1 MSLNGPEYSVNERRM
16 EATKPVISVLQRLHY
31 IAKNAINIEI
41 ISVPTPSYELIEI
54 FVFKHLNDNGI
65 TFFIPLED
73 DNPYKRTLTVFELKI
88 QKERSC
94 FLQLKNNKLMIPKSL
109 NKMIKEIFGTK
120 NGFLNAISNNLENSK
135 IIPQKLNWDIEIIEN
150 DDSFFSDI
158 NELPSLLPIYTI
170 REFTRK
176 NVLPVKFASNDIN
189 RLKKI
194 HQELE
199 NFQISVQPIN
209 NDSNFQLPS
218 SKDIRIYRYD
228 GFVRSKYKFIGDD
241 ELILIGSIEK
251 EGQIF
256 DSRKSLEDEI
266 IRTLKDSYQTIS
278 NNYKQTQ
285 KLEKEKFM
293 ELISELYD
301 IQHNF
306 SNQCQEQVAKET
318 QKALYEITL
327 LLQKYQDDVEVI

>member
-1 MSLNGPEYSVNERRM
+1 MSLGGPAYSVNEKHM
-16 EATKPVISVLQRLHY
+16 AATKPVISLLRRLHY
-31 IAKNAINIEI
+31 IAKNARNIEI
-41 ISVPTPSYELIEI
+41 ISIRTPSNGLIEI
-54 FVFKHLNDNGI
+54 FVFKHLDDNSI

-73 DNPYKRTLTVFELKI
+73 DKPYKKTLTVFELKI

-135 IIPQKLNWDIEIIEN
+135 IIPKKLNLDIEIIEN
-150 DDSFFSDI
+150 DDNFFPDI
-158 NELPSLLPIYTI
+158 NELPSLHPIYTI

-176 NVLPVKFASNDIN
+176 NVLSVKFASNDIN

-228 GFVRSKYKFIGDD
+228 GFVHSKYKFVGDD
-241 ELILIGSIEK
+241 ELILIGSVEK
-251 EGQIF
+251 EDQFF

-266 IRTLKDSYQTIS
+266 IRTLKDSYQNIS

-306 SNQCQEQVAKET
+306 SNQCQVQVAKET

-327 LLQKYQDDVEVI
+327 LLQKYQDDVVV

>member
-1 MSLNGPEYSVNERRM
+1 MSLGGPTYSVNEKHM
-16 EATKPVISVLQRLHY
+16 TATKPVISLLRRLHY
-31 IAKNAINIEI
+31 IAKNARNIEI
-41 ISVPTPSYELIEI
+41 ISILTPSNELIEI
-54 FVFKHLNDNGI
+54 FVFKHLDDNDI

-73 DNPYKRTLTVFELKI
+73 DEPYKKTLTVFELVIK
-88 QKERSC
+88 KESSC

-120 NGFLNAISNNLENSK
+120 NAFLNAISNNLEKSE
-135 IIPQKLNWDIEIIEN
+135 IIPKKLNLDIEIIEN
-150 DDSFFSDI
+150 DDSFFPDI
-158 NELPSLLPIYTI
+158 NALPSLLPIFTI
-170 REFTRK
+170 SEFTRK
-176 NVLPVKFASNDIN
+176 NVLPVKFAPNDIN

-199 NFQISVQPIN
+199 NFPISIQPIN

-228 GFVRSKYKFIGDD
+228 GFVHSKYKFTGDD
-241 ELILIGSIEK
+241 KLILIGSVEK
-251 EGQIF
+251 EEQFF

-327 LLQKYQDDVEVI
+327 LLQKYQDDVVV

>member
-1 MSLNGPEYSVNERRM
+1 MSLGGPAYSVNEKHM
-16 EATKPVISVLQRLHY
+16 TATKPVISLLRRLHY
-31 IAKNAINIEI
+31 IAKNARNIEI
-41 ISVPTPSYELIEI
+41 ISILTPSYKVIEI
-54 FVFKHLNDNGI
+54 FVFKHLDDNDI

-73 DNPYKRTLTVFELKI
+73 DEPYKRTLTVFELVIK
-88 QKERSC
+88 KERSC

-120 NGFLNAISNNLENSK
+120 NAFLNAISNNLEESE
-135 IIPQKLNWDIEIIEN
+135 IIPKKLNLNIEIIEN
-150 DDSFFSDI
+150 DDSFFPDI
-158 NELPSLLPIYTI
+158 NALPSLLPIFTI
-170 REFTRK
+170 SEFTRK
-176 NVLPVKFASNDIN
+176 NVLPVKFAPNDIN

-199 NFQISVQPIN
+199 NFPISIQPIN

-228 GFVRSKYKFIGDD
+228 GFVHSKYKFIGDD
-241 ELILIGSIEK
+241 GLVLIGSVEK
-251 EGQIF
+251 EGQFF
-256 DSRKSLEDEI
+256 DSQKSLEDEI
-266 IRTLKDSYQTIS
+266 IRTLKDSCQTIS

-327 LLQKYQDDVEVI
+327 LMQKYQDDVVV

>member
-1 MSLNGPEYSVNERRM
+1 MILLDSPEYSVSEKHI
-16 EATKPVISVLQRLHY
+16 ETTKPVISVLQRLHY
-31 IAKNAINIEI
+31 IAKNARNIEI
-41 ISVPTPSYELIEI
+41 ISILTPSNELIEI
-54 FVFKHLNDNGI
+54 FVFQHLNDNGI

-73 DNPYKRTLTVFELKI
+73 DDPYKRALTVFELKI

-109 NKMIKEIFGTK
+109 NKMIKERFGIK

-135 IIPQKLNWDIEIIEN
+135 IIPSELNWDIKIIEN
-150 DDSFFSDI
+150 DDSFFPDI
-158 NELPSLLPIYTI
+158 NGLPSLPTIYTI
-170 REFTRK
+170 TEFTNE
-176 NVLPVKFASNDIN
+176 NVLSAKFNSSDIN
-189 RLKKI
+189 RLKEI
-194 HQELE
+194 NQELA
-199 NFQISVQPIN
+199 NFQISIQPIN
-209 NDSNFQLPS
+209 NDNNFQLPS

-228 GFVRSKYKFIGDD
+228 GFVHSKYKFTGDD
-241 ELILIGSIEK
+241 ELILIGYVEK
-251 EGQIF
+251 EKQFF

-306 SNQCQEQVAKET
+306 SNQCQVQVAKET

-327 LLQKYQDDVEVI
+327 LLQKYQDDVVV